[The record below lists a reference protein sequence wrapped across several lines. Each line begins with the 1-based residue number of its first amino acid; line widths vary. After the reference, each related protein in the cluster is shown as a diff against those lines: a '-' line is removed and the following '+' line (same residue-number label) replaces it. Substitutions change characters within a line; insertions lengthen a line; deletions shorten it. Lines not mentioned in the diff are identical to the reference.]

1 MNLKERKE
9 LLIALGQHLQSKDEY
24 LEAIMHRTQFNNA
37 WFTIEN
43 QQKAVNAIATKFL
56 APEKLD
62 NWLQKYSIPE
72 TTKAKKVGL
81 IMAGNIPLVG
91 FHDVLSVFI
100 SGHQAVIKLSEKDQY
115 LLPYL
120 ISLIGKF
127 EPKATEY
134 FSIAPKLKDFEAV
147 IATGS
152 NNTARYF
159 DAYFSKY
166 PNIIR
171 KNRHAVAVLNGTE
184 SSDDLHTLGK
194 DVFQFFGLGCRNVA
208 KVYVPETYDF
218 TPLLEAL
225 HEYRDIV
232 RHSKYKNNFDYNYA
246 LYVLNKTEHMAN
258 GCIILTQNKAI
269 QSRIAG
275 LHYEY
280 YSDIEHLKSELKERI
295 TEIQCV
301 VSSKP
306 IEGISTIPFGKAQQP
321 ELWDYAD
328 GVDTM
333 KFLVQL

>member
-9 LLIALGQHLQSKDEY
+9 LLIALGKHLQTKDEY
-24 LEAIMHRTQFNNA
+24 LEAIMHRSQFNNA

-43 QQKAVNAIATKFL
+43 QQKAINAIATKFL
-56 APEKLD
+56 ASEKLET
-62 NWLQKYSIPE
+62 WLEKYPIPE
-72 TTKAKKVGL
+72 STTAKKVGL

-91 FHDVLSVFI
+91 FHDVLSVFA
-100 SGHQAVIKLSEKDQY
+100 SGHQSVIKLSEKDQY

-120 ISLIGKF
+120 ISLLGKF
-127 EPKATEY
+127 ESKASEY
-134 FSIAPKLKDFEAV
+134 FSIAPKLKDFDAV

-159 DAYFSKY
+159 DAYFGKY

-171 KNRHAVAVLNGTE
+171 KNRHAVAVLTGSE
-184 SSDDLHTLGK
+184 SSDDLHTMGR

-208 KVYVPETYDF
+208 KIYVPEAYDF

-225 HEYRDIV
+225 HEYRDIA

-258 GCIILTQNKAI
+258 GCIILTENKAI

-280 YSDIEHLKSELKERI
+280 YSNIDNLKEELQEH
-295 TEIQCV
+295 TSEIQCV
-301 VSSKP
+301 VSSNP

-333 KFLVQL
+333 AFLVDL